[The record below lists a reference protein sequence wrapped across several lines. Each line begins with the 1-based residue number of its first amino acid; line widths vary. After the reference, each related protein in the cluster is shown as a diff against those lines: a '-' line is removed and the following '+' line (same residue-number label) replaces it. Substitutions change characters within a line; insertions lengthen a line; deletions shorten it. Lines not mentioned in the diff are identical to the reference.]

1 MTALTWIKM
10 TIAALAALWSGREAY
25 LIHRASE
32 RPAARPGPPR
42 RLHLIL
48 MAVGLVGACAW
59 CLLHPSWVVS
69 RVHKWDVYHYYMGSK
84 YFPELDYT
92 GLYDCAVVADIQA
105 GLGASLPK
113 RNIRNLRTNHVESAL
128 AVASDSDRCLR
139 RFTSQRW
146 LAFKADIAWFRRQM
160 KPERWWLIQ
169 CDHGYNSTP
178 AWTMVGQTL
187 TSLAP
192 ASERQIAALVLI
204 DLALLVGL
212 AACIWWAFGARPL
225 LLAGIFWAT
234 NFPAALSWTIPCF
247 LRQDWLVLSLV
258 ALCLLRKGCHLG
270 AGVVLTWA
278 ALLRLFPALLLA
290 GPAINALRRI
300 WRARRLTLSRPHR
313 RLALGCLAALLVL
326 GGLSTIHGGSRAWPS
341 FFKNI
346 IRHEG
351 TAAANVVGLK
361 LLASTSRGTGVD
373 RLKDRRRRDAHA
385 PWRAARERIFAQR
398 RPIFLLLVSGFV
410 LLFARAVWGRKDWL
424 ASLLSICLL
433 PVVGNTASYYYSIF
447 AGLGLLYHR
456 SPGSVAAL
464 CAYSAL
470 SWLCALLVPS
480 PDGTYIWTSA
490 VTLAL
495 TLAITVRFAIQPS
508 PEHHQHP

>member
-1 MTALTWIKM
+1 MTV
-10 TIAALAALWSGREAY
+10 AALASLWSAWDAY
-25 LIHRASE
+25 LFHRTGE
-32 RPAARPGPPR
+32 QPTVQPRLPGWR
-42 RLHLIL
+42 HL
-48 MAVGLVGACAW
+48 AVLAVALTGACAW
-59 CLLHPSWVVS
+59 CLLYPSEVS
-69 RVHKWDVYHYYMGSK
+69 RRAHKWDVYHYYMGSK

-128 AVASDSDRCLR
+128 AVASDPDRCLR

-146 LAFKADIAWFRRQM
+146 RAFKADIAWFRHQM

-169 CDHGYNSTP
+169 CDHGYNTTP
-178 AWTMVGQTL
+178 VWTMVGQTL

-192 ASERQIAALVLI
+192 ASEVQIAALVFI

-225 LLAGIFWAT
+225 LLGGIFWAT
-234 NFPAALSWTIPCF
+234 NFPATLSWTIPCF

-258 ALCLLRKGCHLG
+258 ALCLLRKGRHLG
-270 AGVVLTWA
+270 AGVALTWA

-290 GPAINALRRI
+290 GPAINAVRRI
-300 WRARRLTLSRPHR
+300 WQTRRLTLSRPHR

-326 GGLSTIHGGSRAWPS
+326 GGLSMAHGGSRAWPR

-361 LLASTSRGTGVD
+361 LLASTSRGTSVD

-385 PWRAARERIFAQR
+385 PWRAARERVFAQR
-398 RPIFLLLVSGFV
+398 RPIFLLLVGGFV

-424 ASLLSICLL
+424 AAVLSICLL
-433 PVVGNTASYYYSIF
+433 PVVGNATSYYYSIF
-447 AGLGLLYHR
+447 AGLGLLYPR

-470 SWLCALLVPS
+470 SWLCGLLVPS

-490 VTLAL
+490 MTLVLA
-495 TLAITVRFAIQPS
+495 LAITARFAIPPS
-508 PEHHQHP
+508 PERRPRP